1 MARKEKMTIFREK
14 NQGAARVPGQRKLDF
29 KARFST
35 ITR

>member
-1 MARKEKMTIFREK
+1 MTIFSKK
-14 NQGAARVPGQRKLDF
+14 NQGAACVRGQRKLDF